1 MKTYLIVWF
10 DSEGA
15 EPPVVNERL
24 LSLGFR
30 PMKGWY
36 DYVYD
41 WGRDTEIEDIMQ
53 IGKAVHHTL
62 KGLKVMYKLETV

>member
-1 MKTYLIVWF
+1 MKTYLIIWF

-15 EPPVVNERL
+15 EPTVVNERL

-30 PMKGWY
+30 PMRGRY

-41 WGRDTEIEDIMQ
+41 WGRDIELEEIIQ
-53 IGKAVHHTL
+53 VGNAVHQTL
-62 KGLKVMYKLETV
+62 KGLRVLYKLETI